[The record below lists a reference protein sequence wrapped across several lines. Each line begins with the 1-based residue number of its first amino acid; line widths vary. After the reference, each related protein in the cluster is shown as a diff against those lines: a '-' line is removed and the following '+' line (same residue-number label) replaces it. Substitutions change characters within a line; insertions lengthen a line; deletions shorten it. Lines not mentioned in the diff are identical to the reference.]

1 MLETPKI
8 IKQLVVTMVQSPEEN
23 QTPDLKVLVIDY
35 GSVRFLR
42 FEEHSSLTL
51 IALLAFV
58 MLMSNPRHPG

>member
-8 IKQLVVTMVQSPEEN
+8 VQHLVVTMVQSPEEN
-23 QTPDLKVLVIDY
+23 QTPDLKALVIDY

-42 FEEHSSLTL
+42 FELHSPLTL

-58 MLMSNPRHPG
+58 MLVPNSRHPG